1 MSDSVPRSR
10 PQRLRWQALWQL
22 HPPVALVVRASQGKC
37 LQTLVVAAKPSA
49 DRLHLRNLFMSGR
62 RYYIQPQQDG
72 FKLTSDNRLFWGG
85 KRNRS
90 RVAAVV
96 FGKFSSP
103 DDEITFI
110 RLHSRVNIT
119 YLLSGLLRANFL
131 HLDCGLHALAA
142 LLAITIIILLL
153 FGLSLIGH
161 RFDAA
166 LQVNEMI
173 YFVQTA
179 LEDLPPVEISAL
191 PPSGPDVVLTD
202 FREQWYK
209 FYREQMEKEKGGDF

>member
-1 MSDSVPRSR
+1 MSESVPRSR
-10 PQRLRWQALWQL
+10 PQRLGWQALWQL

-37 LQTLVVAAKPSA
+37 LQTLAVAARPSA

-85 KRNRS
+85 KRSRS
-90 RVAAVV
+90 RVAATVQ
-96 FGKFSSP
+96 GKFSSP
-103 DDEITFI
+103 DGEITFI

-119 YLLSGLLRANFL
+119 YLLSGLLLPIFFSSIVVYMPWP
-131 HLDCGLHALAA
+131 HVI
-142 LLAITIIILLL
+142 ITIIVILL

-166 LQVNEMI
+166 LQVNEMV
-173 YFVQTA
+173 YFVQKA

-191 PPSGPDVVLTD
+191 PSSGPDVVLTD

-209 FYREQMEKEKGGDF
+209 FYREQTEKNDL

>member
-1 MSDSVPRSR
+1 MSESVPRSR

-37 LQTLVVAAKPSA
+37 LQTLAVAAKPSA
-49 DRLHLRNLFMSGR
+49 DRLHLRNLFMDGR
-62 RYYIQPQQDG
+62 RYYVQPQQDG

-85 KRNRS
+85 KRNRT

-103 DDEITFI
+103 DNEITFI
-110 RLHSRVNIT
+110 RLHSRVNIL
-119 YLLSGLLRANFL
+119 YLLSGLLVPIFFTSIVVYMPWPRL
-131 HLDCGLHALAA
+131 V
-142 LLAITIIILLL
+142 ISIIILLL

-202 FREQWYK
+202 FREQWYR
-209 FYREQMEKEKGGDF
+209 FYREQMEKGE

>member
-1 MSDSVPRSR
+1 MTNSVPRSR

-37 LQTLVVAAKPSA
+37 LQTLAAAAKPSA

-62 RYYIQPQQDG
+62 RYYIQPQEDG
-72 FKLTSDNRLFWGG
+72 FKLTSDNRLLG
-85 KRNRS
+85 RRSRS

-103 DDEITFI
+103 DGEITFI
-110 RLHSRVNIT
+110 RLHSRVNFT
-119 YLLSGLLRANFL
+119 HLLSGLLLPIFFTSIVVHMPWPR
-131 HLDCGLHALAA
+131 
-142 LLAITIIILLL
+142 LAISIAVLLL
-153 FGLSLIGH
+153 FSTSLLER

-166 LQVNEMI
+166 LQVNEMV
-173 YFVQTA
+173 YFVQKA
-179 LEDLPPVEISAL
+179 LEDLPPVEVSAL
-191 PPSGPDVVLTD
+191 PASGPDVVLTD

-209 FYREQMEKEKGGDF
+209 FYREQMEKQDGSA